1 MKLLIAGSRDIDK
14 ATAMRVIDEAYWFL
28 PGFSPDTLITGDARG
43 VDTYGQEWWLGVI
56 GGEDTIEHYPAEW
69 DKFGKKAGFIRNEI
83 MALEAS
89 QAILVWDGESRGTAD
104 MRVRLVEHG
113 VTYVLVTIL
122 EEDGHDKIHFDV
134 KLRGVD

>member
-1 MKLLIAGSRDIDK
+1 MKLLIAGSRDIDRI
-14 ATAMRVIDEAYWFL
+14 TAYRALEDAYWML
-28 PGFSPDTLITGDARG
+28 PGLAPDTLITGDARG
-43 VDTYGQEWWLGVI
+43 VDTWGRWWWLDVLGD
-56 GGEDTIEHYPAEW
+56 EDTIEHYPAEW
-69 DKFGKKAGFIRNEI
+69 DRLGKRAGFVRNET
-83 MALEAS
+83 MAQEAD

-134 KLRGVD
+134 KLKGVD

>member
-1 MKLLIAGSRDIDK
+1 MKLLIAGSRGIDK
-14 ATAMRVIDEAYWFL
+14 VTAMRAIERAYWLL

-43 VDTYGQEWWLGVI
+43 VDTYGQEWWLNAL

-69 DKFGKKAGFIRNEI
+69 DRLGKRAGFVRNET
-83 MALEAS
+83 MAQEAD

-113 VTYVLVTIL
+113 VTYVLVTIR
-122 EEDGHDKIHFDV
+122 FDV
-134 KLRGVD
+134 KLKGVD